1 MRRNDPDSTRH
12 FRSDRFFVV
21 SGQWY
26 FTTREGENFGPFSCR
41 EDAEKKLRDYVETQA
56 VMHRLRDRDPTIK
69 NKDGKKEIA
78 ELARDI
84 QTKRARA
91 NDESNRKN

>member
-1 MRRNDPDSTRH
+1 MRRTDDDTTTH

-26 FTTREGENFGPFSCR
+26 FTTREGEDFGPYGCR

-56 VMHRLRDRDPTIK
+56 VMHRLRARDPTIK
-69 NKDGKKEIA
+69 KRDGKKEIA

-91 NDESNRKN
+91 DDESNRKS